1 MQRSL
6 NDSKVEGI
14 SADLRFVATFTAAL
28 TAATIALRA
37 CGYRTVTQVGHHTK
51 IIGSL
56 QLTIDA
62 DPKLIQKLKVF
73 SNKRNTAATLAE
85 GKTRY
90 GVECAACHGMDG
102 RGLTDNGRWMYP
114 RAADLTSAEVQAYSD
129 VELFW
134 IVKNGIRLSGM
145 PAFGRV
151 ETNERIWH
159 LVHYARSL
167 QGAQSR

>member
-1 MQRSL
+1 MARKKTLLLATALVSAFF
-6 NDSKVEGI
+6 VVGI
-14 SADLRFVATFTAAL
+14 ILVLRFDLSALPEPGTTEKALAT
-28 TAATIALRA
+28 RA
-37 CGYRTVTQVGHHTK
+37 KRVL
-51 IIGSL
+51 IGRASRHGIPP
-56 QLTIDA
+56 QPPA
-62 DPKLIQKLKVF
+62 
-73 SNKRNTAATLAE
+73 SAATLAE

>member
-1 MQRSL
+1 M
-6 NDSKVEGI
+6 
-14 SADLRFVATFTAAL
+14 
-28 TAATIALRA
+28 
-37 CGYRTVTQVGHHTK
+37 
-51 IIGSL
+51 
-56 QLTIDA
+56 
-62 DPKLIQKLKVF
+62 
-73 SNKRNTAATLAE
+73 AE